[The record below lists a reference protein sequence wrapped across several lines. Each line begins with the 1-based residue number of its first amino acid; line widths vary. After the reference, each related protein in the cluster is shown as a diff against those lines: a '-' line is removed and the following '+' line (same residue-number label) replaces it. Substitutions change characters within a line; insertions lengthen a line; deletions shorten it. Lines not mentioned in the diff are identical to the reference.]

1 MNKWVEFD
9 DNHISGKCKM
19 NTDFSKLHSKHGLAQ
34 VSALAKDTR
43 ILYGGTQLVLCKETT
58 RKIPITSVRM
68 NQKTEYAYKKGMI
81 SDDSKQIIDQ
91 LYDMRNNVHIL
102 KAVKTNYAPKK
113 HEAKDAYS
121 LMIQVVSELKSFYNN
136 NS

>member
-1 MNKWVEFD
+1 MHIFVYLRKNKRWIGSWQHLRHF
-9 DNHISGKCKM
+9 I
-19 NTDFSKLHSKHGLAQ
+19 F
-34 VSALAKDTR
+34 
-43 ILYGGTQLVLCKETT
+43 
-58 RKIPITSVRM
+58 
-68 NQKTEYAYKKGMI
+68 
-81 SDDSKQIIDQ
+81 SDDSKQRIDQ